1 MRVAVAAKTLARA
14 ARAPPVRARP
24 LSALEKDTEAPRTME
39 PGFGIDAMARNG
51 APAYLDVQATSP
63 VDPRVLDAMLPY
75 FLGNFGNAHS
85 KTHAFG
91 WESEKAV
98 ENARESL
105 AKLIGADSREVVFT
119 SGATESNN
127 MSVKGIARFYGAK
140 KKHIVTTQTEHKCV
154 LDSCRAL
161 EREGFE
167 VTYLPV

>member
-1 MRVAVAAKTLARA
+1 MRVAAAAKTLARA
-14 ARAPPVRARP
+14 ARTPRQVRP
-24 LSALEKDTEAPRTME
+24 LSALEKDAEELKTMA
-39 PGFGIDAMARNG
+39 PGFGIDAMARHG

-127 MSVKGIARFYGAK
+127 MAVKGVANFYHPRK
-140 KKHIVTTQTEHKCV
+140 NHIITTVTEHKCI

-161 EREGFE
+161 QQQGFE
-167 VTYLPV
+167 VT

>member
-1 MRVAVAAKTLARA
+1 
-14 ARAPPVRARP
+14 
-24 LSALEKDTEAPRTME
+24 ME

-127 MSVKGIARFYGAK
+127 MSVKGIARSTARRRSTSSRPRRNINVFWIRVERWSGK
-140 KKHIVTTQTEHKCV
+140 V
-154 LDSCRAL
+154 LR
-161 EREGFE
+161 
-167 VTYLPV
+167 

>member
-1 MRVAVAAKTLARA
+1 MRVAAAAKTLARA
-14 ARAPPVRARP
+14 ARTPQRARP
-24 LSALEKDTEAPRTME
+24 LSALEKDAEELKTMA

-98 ENARESL
+98 EHARESL
-105 AKLIGADSREVVFT
+105 AKLIGAGRNELVLVANKADLLPE
-119 SGATESNN
+119 GARNFRVISW
-127 MSVKGIARFYGAK
+127 
-140 KKHIVTTQTEHKCV
+140 
-154 LDSCRAL
+154 
-161 EREGFE
+161 
-167 VTYLPV
+167 